1 VRVEAFLRRS
11 WWAIAGV
18 VVVTR
23 LPGFAFG
30 VLNIDES
37 DFVLIGRRI
46 VEGALPYVDIVDHK
60 PPLTYLT
67 FAFGGLFGPASMA
80 PMRVL
85 SIAWILGTLLL
96 VEKAARE
103 WTGDELAGRVAAWL
117 ALLANFCELPIV
129 NSEVLMNL
137 PAAAALLWFVR
148 SVRQQR
154 TRNLLLC
161 GACIGLSSLFRH
173 QGAVLAILAVV
184 FLPKLLA
191 PLTMAAGFLLPW
203 AAAAG
208 FYAAT
213 GHLAEF
219 NDWVFARNFAYAS
232 QDTRAVLG
240 NLVTS
245 LAICIPAVLLPW
257 ALAVRETL
265 RPFAPRSRTRT
276 GLLLALWSTWL
287 AVASGGRFYEHY
299 FVQFAPLL
307 GLLAAPLAADLVR
320 RWDALS
326 KARRGAILAAAVLPA
341 LGLMTYSFAR
351 GMAGQYPAQDPRAN
365 AVAAWLRA
373 NTQRTDT
380 MFVWGHFSPLFYLA
394 EREAGTRY
402 QTCSVHLGNYD
413 PSQLPPG
420 FDPRQHLSRRDVENT
435 LRDLERNRVPVI
447 VDTAPA
453 GIHGWARMPLSAVP
467 ELRDYVG
474 AKYHLAANPGGA
486 QVYLRNGSSVAEAK

>member
-1 VRVEAFLRRS
+1 M
-11 WWAIAGV
+11 

-67 FAFGGLFGPASMA
+67 YAFGGLFGPASMA

-96 VEKAARE
+96 VERAARE
-103 WTGDELAGRVAAWL
+103 WTGDELAGRAAAWL

-148 SVRQQR
+148 SVRQPR
-154 TRNLLLC
+154 ARSLLLC

-173 QGAVLAILAVV
+173 QGAVLAILAVA
-184 FLPKLLA
+184 FLPNLLA

-219 NDWVFARNFAYAS
+219 NDWVFVRNFAYAS
-232 QDTRAVLG
+232 QDSRAVLG
-240 NLVTS
+240 NLLHS

-257 ALAVRETL
+257 ALAVRETV
-265 RPFAPRSRTRT
+265 RPVAPGSRTRT

-307 GLLAAPLAADLVR
+307 GIVAAPAAADLVR
-320 RWDALS
+320 RWDALA
-326 KARRGAILAAAVLPA
+326 KVRRGAILLAAALPA
-341 LGLMTYSFAR
+341 LGLMTYAFAR

-365 AVAAWLRA
+365 AVADWLRA
-373 NTQRTDT
+373 NTQRSDT
-380 MFVWGHFSPLFYLA
+380 LFVWGHFSPVFYLA
-394 EREAGTRY
+394 QREQGTRY
-402 QTCSVHLGNYD
+402 QTCSVHVGNYD
-413 PSQLPPG
+413 PAQLPPG
-420 FDPRQHLSRRDVENT
+420 FAPARHVSRRDVENT
-435 LRDLERNRVPVI
+435 LEDLERNRVPVV

-453 GIHGWARMPLSAVP
+453 DIHGWGRMPLATVP
-467 ELRDYVG
+467 GLRDY
-474 AKYHLAANPGGA
+474 LAANYHVVAHPGGA
-486 QVYLRNGSSVAEAK
+486 DVYLRNGGGSAAAAR